1 MSFAADVVAITK
13 FDAVR
18 DNSKDEGCEMY
29 KGQCKV
35 VCLDS
40 WLRFWGQGF
49 GSRHDEGLRDA
60 DLGWGLRPDL
70 VQ

>member
-1 MSFAADVVAITK
+1 MSFAPGVVAITK

-18 DNSKDEGCEMY
+18 DSSKDEGCEIY
-29 KGQCKV
+29 KGRCIV

-49 GSRHDEGLRDA
+49 GSCHDEGLRGS

>member
-1 MSFAADVVAITK
+1 
-13 FDAVR
+13 
-18 DNSKDEGCEMY
+18 MY

-40 WLRFWGQGF
+40 WLKFWGQGF
-49 GSRHDEGLRDA
+49 GSRHDEGLRGA

>member
-1 MSFAADVVAITK
+1 
-13 FDAVR
+13 
-18 DNSKDEGCEMY
+18 MY
-29 KGQCKV
+29 KDQCKV

-49 GSRHDEGLRDA
+49 GSRHDEGLRGA

>member
-1 MSFAADVVAITK
+1 MSFAPGVVAITK

-18 DNSKDEGCEMY
+18 DNSKD
-29 KGQCKV
+29 QCKV

-49 GSRHDEGLRDA
+49 GSHHDEGLRGA